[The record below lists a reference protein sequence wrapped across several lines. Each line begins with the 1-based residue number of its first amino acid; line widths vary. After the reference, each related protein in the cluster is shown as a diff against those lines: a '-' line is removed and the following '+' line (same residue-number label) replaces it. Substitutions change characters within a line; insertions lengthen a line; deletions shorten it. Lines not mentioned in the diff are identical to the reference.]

1 MATMVLMGIQ
11 PLQWEGRSFSPHGVK
26 LILLE
31 IVDQH
36 STRLLKTCDLISVS
50 ARWSVQKVGR
60 RRGGAKFQG
69 HERIH
74 RWVTAG

>member
-11 PLQWEGRSFSPHGVK
+11 PLQWEGRYFSLHGVK

-36 STRLLKTCDLISVS
+36 STRLLKTCDLIRMS
-50 ARWSVQKVGR
+50 ARLSVQKVGR
-60 RRGGAKFQG
+60 RRSRAKFQG

-74 RWVTAG
+74 RWVRAG

>member
-1 MATMVLMGIQ
+1 MATIVLMGIQ
-11 PLQWEGRSFSPHGVK
+11 LPQWEGLYFSPHGVK

-36 STRLLKTCDLISVS
+36 STRLLTCDLISMS
-50 ARWSVQKVGR
+50 ARLTVQKVR
-60 RRGGAKFQG
+60 RRRSRAKFQG